1 MDPEA
6 WLSAQGIEPPVEFES
21 RMRQL
26 HELLVEANQRQNLTR
41 ITDYD
46 EFLVKHVL
54 DSLLVLA
61 VVPELRSSQ
70 LEVLDL
76 GCGGGFPGL
85 PLAMTCPQAQF
96 TELDS
101 TKKKIVAVQSFIDAL
116 GLENCDA
123 VQARGNE
130 YGHRFPRSYD
140 LVLARAVSVGAKLIT
155 ESERLLQRGGRL
167 IAYKTPRSIEKERA
181 ETQDAAKIARVRVR
195 SSQIFS
201 LPDGA
206 GERQF
211 LLIG

>member
-1 MDPEA
+1 MEA
-6 WLSAQGIEPPVEFES
+6 ESWLRQQGIESPPDFEP

-26 HELLVEANQRQNLTR
+26 HALLVEANTRQNLTR
-41 ITDYD
+41 ITDYQ

-54 DSLLVLA
+54 DSLLGLL
-61 VVPELRSSQ
+61 VVPELRSSRLQ
-70 LEVLDL
+70 VLDL

-85 PLAMTCPQAQF
+85 PLAMACPQAEF

-101 TKKKIVAVQSFIDAL
+101 TGKKIAAVKGFIEAL
-116 GLENCDA
+116 ELKNCRA

-140 LVLARAVSVGAKLIT
+140 LVLARAVSIGPKLIAET
-155 ESERLLQRGGRL
+155 QKLLRKGGRL
-167 IAYKTPRSIEKERA
+167 IAYKTPAAIEKERQA
-181 ETQDAAKIARVRVR
+181 TLEAAKQAHLRVRR
-195 SSQIFS
+195 SPVFE

>member
-6 WLSAQGIEPPVEFES
+6 WLRAQGIEPPDEFEA
-21 RMRQL
+21 RMRKL
-26 HELLVEANQRQNLTR
+26 HELLLIANQRQNLTR
-41 ITDYD
+41 ITDYRD
-46 EFLVKHVL
+46 FLVKHIL

-61 VVPELRSSQ
+61 VVPELRTSP

-85 PLAMTCPQAQF
+85 PLAMTCPDSQF

-101 TKKKIVAVQSFIDAL
+101 TKKKIVAVQSFIDDL
-116 GLENCDA
+116 GLDNCDA

-130 YGHRFPRSYD
+130 YGHRFPRSCD
-140 LVLARAVSVGAKLIT
+140 IVLARAVSVGAKIIA
-155 ESERLLQRGGRL
+155 ESQKLLNRGGRL
-167 IAYKTPRSIEKERA
+167 IAYKTPASVEKERP
-181 ETQDAAKIARVRVR
+181 ETLEAARQANVRVR
-195 SSQIFS
+195 SSKVFE

-211 LLIG
+211 LIIQ